1 MTDITVLGPFTAT
14 YGQSSFAPSA
24 TKPRQVLALLALQ
37 ADRVVPASTL
47 MEEIWGEELPRSAAT
62 TLQTYILQ
70 LRRKLATALKR
81 DAVTAKN
88 VLVTQHG
95 GYVLRACPERVDAQE
110 FEKLAASGGKAFEAG
125 DDLTA
130 SRLLGQAIALWRGP
144 ALMDV
149 KVGRVLELDVVGLE
163 EKRLTVLAQRIDAD
177 LGLGRHAEL
186 VPELSVLAAQ
196 HPMHE
201 TFCAQLMT
209 ALYRSGGAWRALEA
223 YQRLRSA
230 LVTELGLEPS
240 QRLKRLHQA
249 VLVGEEFSDR
259 RSFDPSHHRTATPS
273 NSRTSAA

>member
-24 TKPRQVLALLALQ
+24 TKTRQVLALLALQ
-37 ADRVVPASTL
+37 ADSVVAASTL

-70 LRRKLATALKR
+70 LRRKLS
-81 DAVTAKN
+81 AVLERGPDEAKE

-95 GYVLRACPERVDAQE
+95 GYLLRVRPGSVDAQE
-110 FEKLAASGGKAFEAG
+110 FEKLAASGAKAFKGG
-125 DDLTA
+125 DDHTA
-130 SRLLGQAIALWRGP
+130 SRLLGQALGLWRGP

-149 KVGRVLELDVVGLE
+149 KVGPVLDLDVVRLE
-163 EKRLTVLAQRIDAD
+163 EKRMTVLEQRIDAD
-177 LGLGRHAEL
+177 LALGHHGEL
-186 VPELSVLAAQ
+186 VPELSVLTAR

-209 ALYRSGGAWRALEA
+209 ALYRSDGVWRALEA

-230 LVTELGLEPS
+230 LVKELGLEPS

-249 VLVGEEFSDR
+249 VLSGQEFADH
-259 RSFDPSHHRTATPS
+259 RSFGAPAAVRIGNRTT
-273 NSRTSAA
+273 AA